1 MPPLFY
7 CWQLIAAMTALAA
20 ARGGVAEVRAAGME
34 GSRSLPSIRL
44 LGGARIGSAADYTV
58 AQMIPV
64 AVAHHIKLLL
74 SMDAVRETI
83 YGRIDAA
90 TQTVKSINDLAAV
103 AARVA
108 KVSWRDL
115 TDTFQTNFAFH
126 RTRFKLAF
134 EPAR

>member
-20 ARGGVAEVRAAGME
+20 ARGGVAAVRAAGME
-34 GSRSLPSIRL
+34 GPLSLPSIRL

-58 AQMIPV
+58 AQMIAV

-74 SMDAVRETI
+74 SMDAVRETM
-83 YGRIDAA
+83 
-90 TQTVKSINDLAAV
+90 